1 MKMKWIKTFNTFL
14 ELLKTHNVRKT
25 RIVLTPGFQR
35 KWIDEKHGIEY
46 PGTMVRLSAHLKDID
61 TRIYLE
67 QWFDD
72 EEVIDIIAQL
82 KEISLKPE
90 TRHISIQGIV
100 DMATSMREEQQ
111 QEDSSI

>member
-1 MKMKWIKTFNTFL
+1 M
-14 ELLKTHNVRKT
+14 
-25 RIVLTPGFQR
+25 
-35 KWIDEKHGIEY
+35 
-46 PGTMVRLSAHLKDID
+46 
-61 TRIYLE
+61 
-67 QWFDD
+67 
-72 EEVIDIIAQL
+72 IDIIAQL